1 MGRVESPPYIFRV
14 IIPSAVETLRKS
26 LYVAMALW
34 VLSLGFVV
42 LSDDFGTDDG
52 YDFTLDLAVV
62 VVAAI
67 MLATLARVLDRRH
80 AAHVSC
86 LVVQADPRSPPRV

>member
-1 MGRVESPPYIFRV
+1 MENPPHIFRA
-14 IIPSAVETLRKS
+14 IIAAAVEILRKTA
-26 LYVAMALW
+26 YVAMALW
-34 VLSLGFVV
+34 VASLGFVM

-52 YDFTLDLAVV
+52 YDFTAELAVAI
-62 VVAAI
+62 VAVIA
-67 MLATLARVLDRRH
+67 LAHVARVLDRRH